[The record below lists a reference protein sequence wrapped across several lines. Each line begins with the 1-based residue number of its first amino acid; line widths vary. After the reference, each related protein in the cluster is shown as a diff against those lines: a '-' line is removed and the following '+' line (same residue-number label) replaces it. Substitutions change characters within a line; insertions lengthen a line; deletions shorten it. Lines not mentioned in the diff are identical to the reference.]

1 MKCDSGMRKPYRKAI
16 FSSER
21 QLPVLSALYARQ
33 PTLSEAY
40 YNTKKRKMQ
49 ALFTKKRQNI
59 PPLRGAFA
67 VKMNSDGRAYGGCCR
82 RCAGRLP

>member
-33 PTLSEAY
+33 PTLSKAY

-59 PPLRGAFA
+59 PSPAGSVAAAARG
-67 VKMNSDGRAYGGCCR
+67 VCR
-82 RCAGRLP
+82 ENEF

>member
-33 PTLSEAY
+33 PTLSKAY

-59 PPLRGAFA
+59 PAPTAGVAAKYEFRWSEFDFA
-67 VKMNSDGRAYGGCCR
+67 
-82 RCAGRLP
+82 LPMLC

>member
-33 PTLSEAY
+33 PTLSKAY

-59 PPLRGAFA
+59 PAPAAG
-67 VKMNSDGRAYGGCCR
+67 VCR
-82 RCAGRLP
+82 ENEF

>member
-33 PTLSEAY
+33 PTLSKAY

-59 PPLRGAFA
+59 PAPTVSIA
-67 VKMNSDGRAYGGCCR
+67 VKYEFRWSEFDFT
-82 RCAGRLP
+82 LPMLC